1 MAAAGTP
8 SRLSGG
14 SSMTNPIHPA
24 APGGSTVQLRQHFAS
39 AAHEQLDTRNLV
51 FPEAHRLPGLS
62 SLVRESW
69 RRSARLHA
77 NPDHPEAPLAMDG
90 EELQRYRRQHPL
102 AAIMPVIH
110 KLLVQPGYDSGM
122 LVAVG
127 DGLGRLLWVE
137 GDAALRR
144 RAEGMMFVPGA
155 DWSEATVGTSAPG
168 TALAL
173 GRGIQITGAE
183 HYKRSVH
190 PWSCTAVP
198 IHDPDSGALL
208 GVVDI
213 TGTECAVA
221 PHTLSLVQAAVAAAQ
236 AQLRIERLQLAAGQ
250 AARNVTRQSAPGR
263 RGSAGA
269 GTSAAARPAEAR
281 PGAGASGAVK
291 SGRGRP
297 PAGSLYRNSLQIL
310 GRDQALLSI
319 GGRTVALSAR
329 HSEILALLSSHPEG
343 LTAQELCSLLYPGDA
358 TTMTLRAEM
367 VRLRKILQQLAPAA
381 VPESRP
387 YRLPLD
393 LVPDAGQVLACL
405 QRGAHRIALETY
417 RGAVLPR
424 SEAPG
429 IAELR
434 HRVSSLL
441 REALLTGGSAESLLQ
456 YAALPEGRDDIG
468 VRLAAL
474 KLLPPRSP
482 KRAAVVA
489 DLERLDAELR
499 S

>member
-1 MAAAGTP
+1 M
-8 SRLSGG
+8 R
-14 SSMTNPIHPA
+14 NPIHPA
-24 APGGSTVQLRQHFAS
+24 ALLPPAGGVPAELRQQYAS
-39 AAHEQLDTRNLV
+39 AGHEQLDSKRLV
-51 FPEAHRLPGLS
+51 FPADLQLPGLS
-62 SLVRESW
+62 SLIQESW
-69 RRSARLHA
+69 RRSAQLLA
-77 NPDHPEAPLAMDG
+77 NPDNPEAPLAMDR
-90 EELQRYRRQHPL
+90 EELEEYRRQHPL

-110 KLLVQPGYDSGM
+110 KLLVLPSHDSGM

-127 DGLGRLLWVE
+127 DEVGRLLWVE
-137 GDAALRR
+137 GDAEMRR

-173 GRGIQITGAE
+173 GRGIQISGAE

-198 IHDPDSGALL
+198 FHDPDSGALL

-213 TGTECAVA
+213 TGTESAVA
-221 PHTLSLVQAAVAAAQ
+221 PHTLSLVEATVAAAQ
-236 AQLRIERLQLAAGQ
+236 AHLRVERLQLAAAQ
-250 AARNVTRQSAPGR
+250 QSSPARR
-263 RGSAGA
+263 R
-269 GTSAAARPAEAR
+269 SAAP
-281 PGAGASGAVK
+281 
-291 SGRGRP
+291 SGRGAASAAGRGTATTGRDGDGA
-297 PAGSLYRNSLQIL
+297 AGSLYRNSLQLL

-319 GGRTVALSAR
+319 DGRTVALSAR
-329 HSEILALLSSHPEG
+329 HSEILAILSTHPEG
-343 LTAQELCSLLYPGDA
+343 LNAEELCSLLYPGDA
-358 TTMTLRAEM
+358 STMTLRAEM
-367 VRLRKILQQLAPAA
+367 VRLRKVLQQLNQGA

-393 LVPDAGQVLACL
+393 LVPDSGQVLSCL
-405 QRGAHRIALETY
+405 QRGAHRIALEIY

-434 HRVSSLL
+434 TRVSSLL
-441 REALLTGGSAESLLQ
+441 REAVLTDGSAETLLR
-456 YAALPEGRDDIG
+456 YAELPEARDDVE
-468 VRLAAL
+468 VRIAAL

-489 DLERLDAELR
+489 DLERLEAEL
-499 S
+499 SA

>member
-1 MAAAGTP
+1 MAASGTP
-8 SRLSGG
+8 SRLPGG
-14 SSMTNPIHPA
+14 SSMRNLIRPA
-24 APGGSTVQLRQHFAS
+24 APGGYTAELRQRYAS
-39 AAHEQLDTRNLV
+39 AAHEQLDSRGLV
-51 FPEAHRLPGLS
+51 FPEELQLPGLS
-62 SLVRESW
+62 RLIQESW
-69 RRSARLHA
+69 RRSAQLHA
-77 NPDHPEAPLAMDG
+77 NPDNPEAPLAMDR
-90 EELQRYRRQHPL
+90 EELEEYRRQHPL

-110 KLLVQPGYDSGM
+110 KLLVLPSHDSGM

-127 DGLGRLLWVE
+127 DEVGRLLWVE
-137 GDAALRR
+137 GDAALQR

-198 IHDPDSGALL
+198 FHDPDSGALL

-213 TGTECAVA
+213 TGTESAVA
-221 PHTLSLVQAAVAAAQ
+221 PHTLSLVLATVTAAQ
-236 AQLRIERLQLAAGQ
+236 AQLRIERLQLAAAKPASTARRRSPASASKAGGDG
-250 AARNVTRQSAPGR
+250 AASA
-263 RGSAGA
+263 
-269 GTSAAARPAEAR
+269 T
-281 PGAGASGAVK
+281 
-291 SGRGRP
+291 
-297 PAGSLYRNSLQIL
+297 SLYRNSLQLL

-319 GGRTVALSAR
+319 EGRTVALSAR
-329 HSEILALLSSHPEG
+329 HSEILALLSTHPEG
-343 LTAQELCSLLYPGDA
+343 LNAEELCTLLYAGDA
-358 TTMTLRAEM
+358 STMTLRAEM
-367 VRLRKILQQLAPAA
+367 VRLRKVLQQLNPGA

-387 YRLPLD
+387 YRLPMD
-393 LVPDAGQVLACL
+393 LVPDSGQVLNCL
-405 QRGAHRIALETY
+405 QRGAHRIALEIY

-434 HRVSSLL
+434 SRVSCLL
-441 REALLTGGSAESLLQ
+441 REAVLTDGSAESLLK
-456 YAALPEGRDDIG
+456 YAELPEARDDVE
-468 VRLAAL
+468 VRIAAL

-489 DLERLDAELR
+489 DLERIETEL
-499 S
+499 SA

>member
-1 MAAAGTP
+1 MAAFGMP

-14 SSMTNPIHPA
+14 SSMRKLIRPA
-24 APGGSTVQLRQHFAS
+24 VPGGYTAELRQQYAS
-39 AAHEQLDTRNLV
+39 AAHEQLDTRGLV

-62 SLVRESW
+62 SLIQESW
-69 RRSARLHA
+69 RRSAQLHA
-77 NPDHPEAPLAMDG
+77 NPDNPEAPLVMDR
-90 EELQRYRRQHPL
+90 EELEEYRRQHPL

-110 KLLVQPGYDSGM
+110 KLLVLPSHDSGL

-127 DGLGRLLWVE
+127 DELGRLLWVE

-144 RAEGMMFVPGA
+144 RAEGMMFVAGA
-155 DWSEATVGTSAPG
+155 DWSEASVGTSAPG
-168 TALAL
+168 TALAV
-173 GRGIQITGAE
+173 GRSIQISGAE

-198 IHDPDSGALL
+198 FHDPDSGALL

-213 TGTECAVA
+213 TGTETAVA
-221 PHTLSLVQAAVAAAQ
+221 PHTLSLVEATVAAAQ
-236 AQLRIERLQLAAGQ
+236 AHLRIERLQLAAGQ
-250 AARNVTRQSAPGR
+250 AAPVR
-263 RGSAGA
+263 RRS
-269 GTSAAARPAEAR
+269 SAAAP
-281 PGAGASGAVK
+281 K
-291 SGRGRP
+291 SGRDGAA
-297 PAGSLYRNSLQIL
+297 AGSLYRNSLQLL

-319 GGRTVALSAR
+319 DGRTVALSAR
-329 HSEILALLSSHPEG
+329 HSEILALLSTHPEG
-343 LTAQELCSLLYPGDA
+343 LNAEELCSLLYPGDA
-358 TTMTLRAEM
+358 STMTLRAEM
-367 VRLRKILQQLAPAA
+367 VRLRKILQQVNPEA

-393 LVPDAGQVLACL
+393 LVPDAGQVLNCL
-405 QRGAHRIALETY
+405 QRGAHRIALEIY

-441 REALLTGGSAESLLQ
+441 REALLTDGSAESLLQ
-456 YAALPEGRDDIG
+456 YAELPEARDDVG
-468 VRLAAL
+468 VRIAAL

-489 DLERLDAELR
+489 DLERLDAEL
-499 S
+499 SA